1 MKRIL
6 IILIFIFSCM
16 PESVDVPDPIN
27 VIDSTDPV
35 IPVEYGLQEY
45 EIEFDG
51 LLRSFNIYVPDSY
64 DPSEPV
70 PMLFCFHGYGSNNQ
84 VIMEYTEFNDIAS
97 EENFIVVYPQGT
109 FLNGITHWNVGG
121 WTTSSIVDR
130 CCICR
135 FFD

>member
-1 MKRIL
+1 MKRVL

-16 PESVDVPDPIN
+16 PETVDVPGPIN

-64 DPSEPV
+64 DPSDPV
-70 PMLFCFHGYGSNNQ
+70 PMLFCFHGYGSNKEDLFSLEGYLPKNVPAVRSYF
-84 VIMEYTEFNDIAS
+84 VIYT
-97 EENFIVVYPQGT
+97 
-109 FLNGITHWNVGG
+109 L
-121 WTTSSIVDR
+121 
-130 CCICR
+130 
-135 FFD
+135 